1 MESLVAIGIDV
12 HKEKFALVAILLVLG
27 AETRFWERLR
37 LVLTIKKSLP
47 LSKALSRRL
56 CLARLILLYAVTRQD
71 FCLGYVL
78 YHQLTAAGVRCVIM
92 APTTML
98 SEQGKRIKTDRR
110 DARLIAKCLC
120 CNGYHPVYIPTAE
133 DEDVRDYLRM
143 RDDHQGALK
152 KLKQQINAFVLRH
165 GCSYVGTKW
174 TARHIGWLMDLQN
187 KLDEMQAETLKE
199 YMLSYAEQKDK
210 IERFDEKIEE
220 IARMDR
226 YSKLVSKLVCFLGV
240 KTHTALSLIV
250 ETGDFMRFAKGNIFA
265 AFLGLAPGE
274 HSSGS
279 GVHRLGITKAGNTHL
294 RTLLIE
300 AASGICKGA
309 VGHKSKALK
318 ARQAGQESEVIAY
331 ADKANT
337 RLRSKYY
344 RMMRHG
350 KKRNVAVAAV
360 ARNWHASSGEWQQ
373 GIPD

>member
-27 AETRFWERLR
+27 AQDQILGEIEVGSDYKEILAFIES
-37 LVLTIKKSLP
+37 IKQ
-47 LSKALSRRL
+47 KALPGQTYSFV
-56 CLARLILLYAVTRQD
+56 CGYEAG
-71 FCLGYVL
+71 CLGYVL

-250 ETGDFMRFAKGNIFA
+250 ETGDFMRFAKETSSLPSLDWLQESIPVDLAYTG
-265 AFLGLAPGE
+265 LGLPKRAIHICE
-274 HSSGS
+274 H
-279 GVHRLGITKAGNTHL
+279 
-294 RTLLIE
+294 
-300 AASGICKGA
+300 C
-309 VGHKSKALK
+309 
-318 ARQAGQESEVIAY
+318 
-331 ADKANT
+331 
-337 RLRSKYY
+337 
-344 RMMRHG
+344 
-350 KKRNVAVAAV
+350 
-360 ARNWHASSGEWQQ
+360 
-373 GIPD
+373 